1 MDCKNNSE
9 IKVSVIICAY
19 NASESI
25 NRCLQSLR
33 VQTHKNIQFILVDDG
48 STDET
53 GEILSAFALETSGK
67 YIRIENSGV
76 STARNVG
83 LSAVDGKYFT
93 FVDADDIISPS
104 HVENLLTLAEEND
117 AEMSI
122 CGFVRLKE
130 KKAKR
135 YNFKNKKAPAKIYDN
150 VSALEQ
156 YFTQKEFDF
165 VLWNKLY
172 KTETLLSSNACFL
185 DGTRYGEETPFIY
198 NFLKNAK
205 RVSYSPKVTYI
216 YVQNDKSLMHQKFN
230 ENRFHLYDNI
240 NTYIEDCKNNFPSVY
255 PYVSYMRSGY
265 SCGFLYFMKKYKYKN
280 AEKIS
285 LVVKTLGEDIKQYK
299 KCSKGAKYRKIFI
312 PLVYRLSKLIFRKK
326 LKENKK

>member
-1 MDCKNNSE
+1 MDCKNKCE
-9 IKVSVIICAY
+9 IKVSVIITAY
-19 NASESI
+19 NASSCI
-25 NRCLQSLR
+25 DRCLRSLR
-33 VQTHKNIQFILVDDG
+33 AQTHKNIQFILVDDG

-53 GEILSAFALETSGK
+53 SKILSSFGEETRGE

-83 LSAVDGKYFT
+83 LSAVKGKYFT

-117 AEMSI
+117 AEMSV
-122 CGFVRLKE
+122 CGFVRLKD
-130 KKAKR
+130 KKAQR
-135 YNFKNKKAPAKIYDN
+135 YKFKNKETAVEIFNN

-156 YFTQKEFDF
+156 YFTQKKFDF

-172 KTETLLSSNACFL
+172 KTETLLTSCARFL

-198 NFLKNAK
+198 TFLKSAK
-205 RVSYSPKVTYI
+205 KVAYAPKITYV
-216 YVQNDKSLMHQKFN
+216 YVQNDKSLMHQDFN
-230 ENRFHLYDNI
+230 ENRFHLYDNV
-240 NTYIEDCKNNFPSVY
+240 NSYIEDCKKNFPSVY

-265 SCGFLYFMKKYKYKN
+265 SCGFVYFMKKSGYKN

-299 KCSKGAKYRKIFI
+299 KCKKGAKYRKIFI
-312 PLVYRLSKLIFRKK
+312 PLVYRLSKVLFRKK